1 MTSKKRTNNKTIKAK
16 PAPQVSGGVSF
27 SQAVSWVSLLGAAV
41 QLYLSLKIL
50 VSDKEF
56 ATLAL
61 SFVFFLV
68 FVVLYFFFSRKVIYG
83 KKEIFI
89 DLSFLAVASLILFIA
104 FLFTGV
110 PLSTNIFLLVFTL
123 LLDGCF
129 PLVSFFLCS
138 YLPERK
144 AN

>member
-61 SFVFFLV
+61 SFVFSLSSLFSISSFRARSFTVRKRSSSIYRFL
-68 FVVLYFFFSRKVIYG
+68 
-83 KKEIFI
+83 
-89 DLSFLAVASLILFIA
+89 
-104 FLFTGV
+104 
-110 PLSTNIFLLVFTL
+110 PLQV
-123 LLDGCF
+123 
-129 PLVSFFLCS
+129 
-138 YLPERK
+138 
-144 AN
+144 

>member
-1 MTSKKRTNNKTIKAK
+1 
-16 PAPQVSGGVSF
+16 
-27 SQAVSWVSLLGAAV
+27 
-41 QLYLSLKIL
+41 

-89 DLSFLAVASLILFIA
+89 DLSFLALASLILFIA

-129 PLVSFFLCS
+129 PLVNFFLCS